1 MNWNHKTRG
10 FDGIAG
16 GIVAA
21 CLLLAANWAGGQANP
36 GAAPGGETIPA
47 LFVSDIHFEPFF
59 DPGKVKQLEAAP
71 VSGWNEILAAAPSAD
86 REQRFAAIEQT
97 CHTRGEDT
105 PYLLLESSVQ
115 AMRRE
120 AAGAKFVTV
129 SGDLIAHAFQCKYG
143 AVFPHAAPGDYRAFV
158 EKTIDF
164 VIEELSDAVP
174 GAPVYVALGN
184 NDSDCGDYQLD
195 AHSEFLAAVG
205 EEVARTF
212 PEDERK
218 GAAETFAAGGY
229 YNVRLPAPLRN
240 ARLLVLDDQ
249 FMGAKYTTCG
259 GKADPNA
266 AQAQLAWLAQQLVE
280 ARSNK
285 EKVWVMAHIPPGV
298 DAHATAAK
306 LDEVCGKGPKMF
318 LSSEKLAD
326 VLAEN
331 ADVVELAIF
340 AHTHMDE
347 VRVLKAEGAA
357 QGGAQGGAASG
368 GVAVKMVSS
377 ISPINGNAPSFT
389 VARVDPS
396 TAALK
401 DFKVFAASN
410 ATGVGTA
417 WHEEYDWG
425 KTYLES
431 EFSAAAVSKL
441 IAGFAADPGTKTA
454 ASQAY
459 IRNFYAGV
467 DSPLLGLVWPQYVC
481 GLEHD
486 SAEGFKTCVCPAG
499 K

>member
-1 MNWNHKTRG
+1 MAWKQRMSG
-10 FDGIAG
+10 FGGVAERAIAA
-16 GIVAA
+16 V
-21 CLLLAANWAGGQANP
+21 CLMLAANWAGAQTNP
-36 GAAPGGETIPA
+36 GAAPGDETIPA

-59 DPGKVKQLEAAP
+59 DPGKVAQLAAAP
-71 VSGWNEILAAAPSAD
+71 VSAWKGILAAAASAD
-86 REQRFAAIEQT
+86 REQRFAAVEQA

-105 PYLLLESSVQ
+105 PYALLESSVQ

-120 AAGAKFVTV
+120 AAGAKFMTV
-129 SGDLIAHAFQCKYG
+129 SGDLIAHAFPCKYG

-164 VIEELSDAVP
+164 VVEDLSSAVP
-174 GAPVYVALGN
+174 GVPVYVALGN

-195 AHSEFLAAVG
+195 ANSEFLKVVG

-212 PEDERK
+212 LEDERK

-229 YNVRLPAPLRN
+229 YNVRLPAPLRD
-240 ARLLVLDDQ
+240 ARMIVLDDQ
-249 FMGAKYTTCG
+249 FMGAKYVTCG
-259 GKADPNA
+259 GNADTSA
-266 AQAQLAWLAQQLVE
+266 ADGQLAWLAQQL
-280 ARSNK
+280 ADALRNK

-298 DAHATAAK
+298 DVHATAVKMDA
-306 LDEVCGKGPKMF
+306 VCGGKGPKMF
-318 LSSEKLAD
+318 LASEKLAD
-326 VLAEN
+326 VLAEYG
-331 ADVVELAIF
+331 DVVELAIF

-347 VRVLKAEGAA
+347 VRVLKAEN
-357 QGGAQGGAASG
+357 GAQGAASSN

-389 VARVDPS
+389 VASVEPS
-396 TAALK
+396 SAALK
-401 DFKVFAASN
+401 DFRVVAASN
-410 ATGVGTA
+410 ATGVDTA

-425 KTYLES
+425 QTYHES
-431 EFSAAAVSKL
+431 DFSATAVSKL
-441 IAGFAADPGTKTA
+441 IAGFAADPGAKTE

-481 GLEHD
+481 ALQND
-486 SAEGFKTCVCPAG
+486 SAQGFKGCVCPAG